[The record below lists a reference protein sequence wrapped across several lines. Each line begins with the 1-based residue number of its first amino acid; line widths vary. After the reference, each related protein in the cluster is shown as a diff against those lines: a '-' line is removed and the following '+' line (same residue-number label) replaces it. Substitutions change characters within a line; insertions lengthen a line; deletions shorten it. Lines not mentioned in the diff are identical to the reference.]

1 MDFIF
6 TKKARLIFAVFML
19 IGIVAMVMGYANDH
33 SAHHNRFW
41 ANIFVN
47 GFFFFAIS
55 LGALFFLALQYATEA
70 SYMVALKR
78 VIEGISQYIFV
89 LVQPFLLCSSLAGTF
104 HWHHVFI
111 IGWIFQ

>member
-6 TKKARLIFAVFML
+6 TKKAKLTFSILML
-19 IGIVAMVMGYANDH
+19 IGIVSMVLGYTTDVTE
-33 SAHHNRFW
+33 HHTNFW
-41 ANIFVN
+41 ANFFVN

-78 VIEGISQYIFV
+78 VIEGISQYIFIGSAI
-89 LVQPFLLCSSLAGTF
+89 LI
-104 HWHHVFI
+104 VF
-111 IGWIFQ
+111 FA

>member
-6 TKKARLIFAVFML
+6 TKKAKLIFSILML
-19 IGIVAMVMGYANDH
+19 IGIVAMVVGYSTDH
-33 SAHHNRFW
+33 SDHHNRFW

-47 GFFFFAIS
+47 GFFYFAIS

-78 VIEGISQYIFV
+78 VIEGISQFIFIGAGI
-89 LVQPFLLCSSLAGTF
+89 LVVFFAAGSM
-104 HWHHVFI
+104 HLHHI
-111 IGWIFQ
+111 